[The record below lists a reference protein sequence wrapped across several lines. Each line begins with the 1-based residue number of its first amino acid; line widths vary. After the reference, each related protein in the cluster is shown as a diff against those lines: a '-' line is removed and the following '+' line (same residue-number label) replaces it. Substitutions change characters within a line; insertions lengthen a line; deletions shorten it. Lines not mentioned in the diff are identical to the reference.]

1 MKKTAAWTVLLAAV
15 LILAQSGCAPADP
28 KIALL
33 NRLKSAS
40 KLAAVKFTFNKII
53 WGEKEKRLFIKLQN
67 ATFLATSKVEI
78 TAGIDLAKVK
88 AGDVDLSRK
97 SVRIKLPPVEI
108 IAYSYPFEKIQVDR
122 NYTAT
127 RFLNPIRLEDMEE
140 FLRLADAD
148 VRKSLDGLGLRRK
161 AEENTRTL
169 LTRILTK
176 FGFESVDLDFSPGG
190 PLAFT
195 AYE

>member
-122 NYTAT
+122 NYTAN
-127 RFLNPIRLEDMEE
+127 RFLNPIRLEDMED

>member
-1 MKKTAAWTVLLAAV
+1 MKRRTAWAILAALT
-15 LILAQSGCAPADP
+15 LILFQFGCAPADP
-28 KIALL
+28 KIALI

-53 WGEKEKRLFIKLQN
+53 WGEKEKRLFIKLRN

-78 TAGIDLAKVK
+78 TAGIDLAKVS
-88 AGDVDLSRK
+88 AGDIDMSRK
-97 SVRIKLPPVEI
+97 SVKVKLPPVEI

-122 NYTAT
+122 NYTAN

-169 LTRILTK
+169 LTRILIK
-176 FGFESVDLDFSPGG
+176 FGFESVDLEFSPGG
-190 PLAFT
+190 PMAFA

>member
-1 MKKTAAWTVLLAAV
+1 MRKITACTILAAAV
-15 LILAQSGCAPADP
+15 LFLAQSACAPADP

-40 KLAAVKFTFNKII
+40 KLATVKFTFNKII
-53 WGEKEKRLFIKLQN
+53 WGEKEKRLFIKLRN
-67 ATFLATSKVEI
+67 ASFLATSKVEI
-78 TAGIDLAKVK
+78 TAGIDLSKVK
-88 AGDVDLSRK
+88 AGDVDLSRRAVK
-97 SVRIKLPPVEI
+97 VKLPPVEI

-122 NYTAT
+122 NYTSN

-148 VRKSLDGLGLRRK
+148 VRRSLDGLGLRRK

>member
-122 NYTAT
+122 NYTAN

-190 PLAFT
+190 PLALT

>member
-122 NYTAT
+122 NYTAN
-127 RFLNPIRLEDMEE
+127 RFLNPIRLEDMED
-140 FLRLADAD
+140 FLRLADVD

>member
-1 MKKTAAWTVLLAAV
+1 MRKTAAALLLAAAA
-15 LILAQSGCAPADP
+15 LLAVQPACAPADP

-53 WGEKEKRLFIKLQN
+53 WGEKEKRLFIKLHN
-67 ATFLATSKVEI
+67 ASFLASSKVEI

-88 AGDVDLSRK
+88 AGDVDLSRRAVK
-97 SVRIKLPPVEI
+97 VKLPPVEI

-122 NYTAT
+122 NYTSN

-148 VRKSLDGLGLRRK
+148 VRRSLDGLGLRRK

-190 PLAFT
+190 PLAFA

>member
-1 MKKTAAWTVLLAAV
+1 MKKTAVWTVLLAAV

-122 NYTAT
+122 NYTAN